1 VAKAGHRRGQS
12 LALSAP
18 SFPDTGQ
25 RARRFLAAARSQPSP
40 SRPLPIRNFG
50 LCGGFL
56 PRHDL
61 SRPAPD
67 RFETCSPYEVSAPA
81 DHMPSHRQKGFTGA
95 GRFGTPPLPAAV
107 RDERSGKLR
116 SDTCLYRCA
125 QSSDHRLSRATSAS
139 ETPRRARARLPCTR
153 DHQAGPISTVRH
165 LHHPVVPGGQ
175 SLSQPLVFRCSSSG
189 RRTEATQRAG
199 QAGDKEKPNQWFQGD
214 GRAAP
219 TSDPCARRP
228 RGPVVTRSRTPHSL
242 PR

>member
-25 RARRFLAAARSQPSP
+25 RARRFLAAARPQPSP

-67 RFETCSPYEVSAPA
+67 RFETCSPYEVSGPA
-81 DHMPSHRQKGFTGA
+81 DHMPSYRQKEFTGA

-116 SDTCLYRCA
+116 SDTCLCRCA
-125 QSSDHRLSRATSAS
+125 NPVIIDSREQHLPVKPHDAHVRDCPALAIIRQDPLARFATFITQSCL
-139 ETPRRARARLPCTR
+139 E
-153 DHQAGPISTVRH
+153 
-165 LHHPVVPGGQ
+165 
-175 SLSQPLVFRCSSSG
+175 
-189 RRTEATQRAG
+189 
-199 QAGDKEKPNQWFQGD
+199 
-214 GRAAP
+214 GRA
-219 TSDPCARRP
+219 
-228 RGPVVTRSRTPHSL
+228 
-242 PR
+242 